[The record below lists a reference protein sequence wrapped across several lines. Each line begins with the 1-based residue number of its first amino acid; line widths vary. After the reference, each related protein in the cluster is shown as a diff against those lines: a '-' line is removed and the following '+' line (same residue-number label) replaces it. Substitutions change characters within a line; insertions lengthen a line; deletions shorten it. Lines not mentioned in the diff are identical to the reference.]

1 MTQLSRAETNL
12 LSPRQPG
19 TGFFALVALFL
30 LYIYLFSPLNL
41 AVLGWFIEFD
51 DGISHGVHEVSF
63 GILFAW
69 AFVGLVVQLRS
80 PERNVAG
87 ALQAFL
93 AVTVFSLLVTIST
106 GFEPIV
112 LSYFVP
118 VIVIAALHPELRQP
132 VKIALRPSRP
142 LLALTLLGFF
152 PLLAIAS
159 TEMDKA
165 TQQHAGHV
173 AHWSAMA
180 AFALVISAMAL
191 IASLRPIGWSITAWS
206 VGVGSI
212 IYGLVSL
219 MFPADASATPLG
231 FAVVVWGLLFIGVAR
246 RNRTPSIAGPSFLD
260 QGIFRWSEA
269 GRSAWSTPDNA
280 PAVTL
285 SGRILILARVAWT
298 LVVVAALAMTI
309 VGFVAV
315 VDSGGG
321 QLLVNGP
328 FTVRPELT
336 AQLESLFS
344 VDFLFVTQILFH
356 VLALVAFIATGALI
370 FVQKS
375 HDWMK
380 VLSSALLVLLGVS
393 LFAPLSL
400 ARTTYPRLRQ
410 PIDLIGIAGPN
421 PKFWFS
427 LSGLALILFAF
438 LFPDGRFVHRW
449 TRHLAKTVAI
459 GVAYSFLFP
468 GSALDSASWPGAL
481 QVVVG
486 LGISLAVVAAQV
498 DRYRNISGSEYRRQ
512 TRLVVLSLV
521 AGMTVFVVLWLLTPT
536 PGEGLYGLVVVT
548 PRLEALYE
556 LNLILFLG
564 AVVLLLPVSLAVSVI
579 RYRLWDFPVV
589 VSRVLIYGTLSAA
602 VVGAFF
608 VGVVMVSAIVE
619 GAVGITGTVTGVAI
633 ALSIRPLHSS
643 VQQRVD
649 RRFYRRRY
657 EVRQI
662 VESFSRRLEDSLDG
676 DLIESDLLN
685 VIEEAIHP
693 SEVAIVRRDTQP
705 DRLNRLDSE
714 GVLSAAGNYPIPIE
728 WLDSS
733 VDVDPWAETAVPL
746 VSHGE
751 TIGTLLVGRR
761 LSDHD
766 LSDLDNTLL
775 GNLAS
780 ISAPALRFAELIREQ
795 ETVAEERE
803 GRRREL
809 ELASL
814 IQRDLLPQD
823 LPDLQGW
830 QFAAHYEASRE
841 VGGDFYDFIEFP
853 DGRWGLAVG
862 DVTDKGIPAALV
874 MAACRSMLRGVA
886 QTEGGLAPGQVLRAT
901 NSLIHPDIPAGMF
914 VTCLY
919 AVLDPASGRVTY
931 ANAGHTLPYVL
942 SEAGVVELRATGLP
956 LGLFPV
962 AEYEEFETVL
972 DPGDVLLL
980 QTDGL
985 VEARNPDRE
994 MFGSPRLGRF
1004 LSQHA
1009 RRPGLIEALLRELAA
1024 FTETNEA
1031 WDDDVTLVTT
1041 RRLGSEST
1049 RDLLDEFS
1057 VASASGNEREVI
1069 DRVAVAVSNLS
1080 LADRN
1085 LENLKMAVGE
1095 ATMNAIEHGN
1105 QFRTDVPVEVR
1116 VRASKKTVVVEIV
1129 DRGGGHAIGSP
1140 PTPDLEAKLA
1150 GEQSP
1155 RGWGLFLIEHMVDE
1169 VKVETVGERRTVSL
1183 VVELERRG
1191 E

>member
-1 MTQLSRAETNL
+1 MRIVCVLSRNRYETFRNGLQTVRRTRSDSAIEPPLRKTMTQLRTAETNL
-12 LSPRQPG
+12 PSTRQPG
-19 TGFFALVALFL
+19 TGFLALVAIFL

-41 AVLGWFIEFD
+41 VVLGWFVDFD

-63 GILFAW
+63 GMLFAW
-69 AFVGLVVQLRS
+69 VFVGLAVQLRS
-80 PERNVAG
+80 PGRNVADAIQ
-87 ALQAFL
+87 ALL
-93 AVTVFSLLVTIST
+93 AVTTFGLLVTIST

-112 LSYFVP
+112 LSYVIP
-118 VIVIAALHPELRQP
+118 VIVIAGLHPELRQP
-132 VKIALRPSRP
+132 IKIALRPSRP
-142 LLALTLLGFF
+142 LLALTLLGVF

-180 AFALVISAMAL
+180 AFALVIGAMAFV
-191 IASLRPIGWSITAWS
+191 ASLRPIGWIITAWS
-206 VGVGSI
+206 VGVGSV
-212 IYGLVSL
+212 IYGLAS
-219 MFPADASATPLG
+219 MAFPADASATPPG
-231 FAVVVWGLLFIGVAR
+231 FAVIVWGLVFVAVAR
-246 RNRTPSIAGPSFLD
+246 RNHTPSTAGTSFLE

-269 GRSAWSTPDNA
+269 AESAWSTPDNA
-280 PAVTL
+280 PGVTL
-285 SGRILILARVAWT
+285 TGRNLIRARVAWA

-321 QLLVNGP
+321 QLLANGP

-344 VDFLFVTQILFH
+344 VDFLFATQILFH
-356 VLALVAFIATGALI
+356 ILALVAFIATGALI

-400 ARTTYPRLRQ
+400 ARSTYPGLRQ
-410 PIDLIGIAGPN
+410 PIDLIGIAGPS

-427 LSGLALILFAF
+427 LSGLALVLFAF
-438 LFPDGRFVHRW
+438 LFPDGRFVRRW
-449 TRHLAKTVAI
+449 TRQLATTVAI
-459 GVAYSFLFP
+459 GVAYSFVFP
-468 GSALDSASWPGAL
+468 GSALDSASWPDAL

-521 AGMTVFVVLWLLTPT
+521 AAMTVLVALWLLNPT
-536 PGEGLYGLVVVT
+536 PGEGLYELVVVT

-564 AVVLLLPVSLAVSVI
+564 AVVLLLPVSLAVSVV
-579 RYRLWDFPVV
+579 RYRLWDFPVF

-602 VVGAFF
+602 VAGAFF
-608 VGVVMVSAIVE
+608 VGVVLVSVIVE
-619 GAVGITGTVTGVAI
+619 GAVGITGAVTGVAI
-633 ALSIRPLHSS
+633 ALSIRRLHSS

-662 VESFSRRLEDSLDG
+662 VESFSRRLEDMLDG
-676 DLIESDLLN
+676 DLIERDLLN
-685 VIEEAIHP
+685 VIDDAIQP
-693 SEVAIVRRDTQP
+693 TALAIVRREAQP
-705 DRLNRLDSE
+705 NRLGRLDSE
-714 GVLSAAGNYPIPIE
+714 GVLSAAGNHPIPIE
-728 WLDSS
+728 RLDSP
-733 VDVDPWAETAVPL
+733 VDIDPWAETAVPL

-751 TIGTLLVGRR
+751 TIGALLVGRR

-766 LSDLDNTLL
+766 LSDLDIALL
-775 GNLAS
+775 SNLAS

-795 ETVAEERE
+795 AIEAEERE

-814 IQRDLLPQD
+814 IQRDLLPQE

-830 QFAAHYEASRE
+830 QLAAHYEASRE
-841 VGGDFYDFIEFP
+841 VGGDFYDFIELP
-853 DGRWGLAVG
+853 DGRWGLTVG

-874 MAACRSMLRGVA
+874 MATCRSMLRGVA
-886 QTEGGLAPGQVLRAT
+886 QTNGGLAPGQVLRAT
-901 NSLIHPDIPAGMF
+901 NSLIHKDIPAGMF

-919 AVLDPASGRVTY
+919 AILDPASGRVTY
-931 ANAGHTLPYVL
+931 ANAGQTLPYVL
-942 SEAGVVELRATGLP
+942 SHSGVVELRATGLP

-980 QTDGL
+980 HTDGL
-985 VEARNPDRE
+985 VEAHNPDRE
-994 MFGSPRLGRF
+994 MFG
-1004 LSQHA
+1004 
-1009 RRPGLIEALLRELAA
+1009 
-1024 FTETNEA
+1024 
-1031 WDDDVTLVTT
+1031 
-1041 RRLGSEST
+1041 
-1049 RDLLDEFS
+1049 
-1057 VASASGNEREVI
+1057 
-1069 DRVAVAVSNLS
+1069 
-1080 LADRN
+1080 
-1085 LENLKMAVGE
+1085 
-1095 ATMNAIEHGN
+1095 
-1105 QFRTDVPVEVR
+1105 
-1116 VRASKKTVVVEIV
+1116 
-1129 DRGGGHAIGSP
+1129 
-1140 PTPDLEAKLA
+1140 
-1150 GEQSP
+1150 
-1155 RGWGLFLIEHMVDE
+1155 
-1169 VKVETVGERRTVSL
+1169 
-1183 VVELERRG
+1183 RRG
-1191 E
+1191 